1 MAASREAMLNS
12 LRALRCG
19 GARRGRAQCC
29 RVRACVRACL
39 RRYGVSSRRALAT
52 LSDAQR
58 EDAARLVDRLRA
70 AGVDV

>member
-1 MAASREAMLNS
+1 MLP
-12 LRALRCG
+12 
-19 GARRGRAQCC
+19 
-29 RVRACVRACL
+29 RACVRACL